1 MLTIRPEVRGDEQA
15 IFDVNS
21 RAFGRDGEA
30 RLVEALRRSP
40 AFVPELSLVAL
51 DDERGLVGHILFTR
65 IVIAGTERSHDA
77 LALAPLA
84 VKPAAQRQGVGSA
97 LVMRGLEDAR
107 RLGHRIVIVLGHPEY
122 YPKFGFLPAAAFGI
136 RAPFDVRTEAFMA
149 LALEAGA
156 LVGVD
161 GEVRY
166 AVEFSE
172 L

>member
-1 MLTIRPEVRGDEQA
+1 
-15 IFDVNS
+15 
-21 RAFGRDGEA
+21 
-30 RLVEALRRSP
+30 
-40 AFVPELSLVAL
+40 
-51 DDERGLVGHILFTR
+51 
-65 IVIAGTERSHDA
+65 
-77 LALAPLA
+77 

-122 YPKFGFLPAAAFGI
+122 YPKFGFLAAAAFGI